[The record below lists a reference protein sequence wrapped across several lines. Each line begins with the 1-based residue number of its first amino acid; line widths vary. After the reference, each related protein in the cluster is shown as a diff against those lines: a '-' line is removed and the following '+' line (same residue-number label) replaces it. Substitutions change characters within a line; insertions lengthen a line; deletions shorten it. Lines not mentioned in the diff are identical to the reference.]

1 MGTYN
6 GFFPYRIAFMY
17 RSPIYMNIVT
27 SFILQIV
34 TFISGL
40 IIPNLILNRFG
51 SDVNGLVNSLNQFL
65 SFATLLEGGL
75 GSVVL
80 ASLYEPLIK
89 KDNIKT
95 AGILKSANKFFIQ
108 LGIFFFV
115 YCVGV
120 ILLYPQFVR
129 SHFSAGYVGTLGL
142 ILCANLIV
150 QYYLSITNRL
160 LLEADQKGYIVY
172 IIQTVIIMMV
182 TILTMIFINTLQN
195 IHGIKMIRMLVYLI
209 QPLSFSLLV
218 KKHYTLPVKV
228 AYDEQVL
235 HQRWSGLAQNIAFF
249 IHSNTDVIMLTLFTD
264 LKSVSV
270 YSVYSMIVIGVR
282 TVIITIKNG
291 FFPVLGKCLALK
303 DNKRLEYYFDIYEFI
318 IFNISTVA
326 FGCTASLITSFVMI
340 YTKGVHDVNYDQPV
354 FALLITFAEFTYC
367 IREPYISVDYA
378 DGRFKE
384 TRLGAFIEV
393 AINLMMSLFLV
404 IRYGLPGIAFGTL
417 LAMISRLIYH
427 VLYNKYHVIH
437 RSVRYFVKRV
447 YIMVVCW
454 ICFFIITRII
464 RWNVI
469 TYTEWFLLAGCML
482 LVYSMIT
489 LICNAILDKPGMK
502 KVFDYIG
509 RKQE

>member
-182 TILTMIFINTLQN
+182 TILTM
-195 IHGIKMIRMLVYLI
+195 
-209 QPLSFSLLV
+209 S
-218 KKHYTLPVKV
+218 
-228 AYDEQVL
+228 
-235 HQRWSGLAQNIAFF
+235 
-249 IHSNTDVIMLTLFTD
+249 
-264 LKSVSV
+264 
-270 YSVYSMIVIGVR
+270 
-282 TVIITIKNG
+282 
-291 FFPVLGKCLALK
+291 
-303 DNKRLEYYFDIYEFI
+303 
-318 IFNISTVA
+318 
-326 FGCTASLITSFVMI
+326 
-340 YTKGVHDVNYDQPV
+340 
-354 FALLITFAEFTYC
+354 
-367 IREPYISVDYA
+367 
-378 DGRFKE
+378 RF
-384 TRLGAFIEV
+384 
-393 AINLMMSLFLV
+393 
-404 IRYGLPGIAFGTL
+404 
-417 LAMISRLIYH
+417 
-427 VLYNKYHVIH
+427 
-437 RSVRYFVKRV
+437 
-447 YIMVVCW
+447 
-454 ICFFIITRII
+454 
-464 RWNVI
+464 
-469 TYTEWFLLAGCML
+469 
-482 LVYSMIT
+482 
-489 LICNAILDKPGMK
+489 
-502 KVFDYIG
+502 
-509 RKQE
+509 